1 MLSCSAE
8 NRVFGSKN
16 RSIELNVYFVP
27 VVHVEIERDAAQGG
41 EEVDPG
47 NIREGDTVTMRCH
60 IQAHPWVWRILW

>member
-8 NRVFGSKN
+8 NKVFGSKN
-16 RSIELNVYFVP
+16 RSIELNVYYVP
-27 VVHVEIERDAAQGG
+27 VVHVEIENAALG
-41 EEVDPG
+41 EVDPG